1 VTQTTLTRRTGSVS
15 LFLIEAAASGEGNL
29 YARLRLC
36 RGFLDDLNRILPIR
50 MRIRIESEI
59 AEGRTAGRMDSAG
72 AGHAFRW
79 EFLQD

>member
-1 VTQTTLTRRTGSVS
+1 MNHTLTTRKTGSLS
-15 LFLIEAAASGEGNL
+15 LFLIDASSPDANSL

-50 MRIRIESEI
+50 MRIRIEAEI
-59 AEGRTAGRMDSAG
+59 AEGRTTGRLEAIR

-79 EFLQD
+79 EFLPD